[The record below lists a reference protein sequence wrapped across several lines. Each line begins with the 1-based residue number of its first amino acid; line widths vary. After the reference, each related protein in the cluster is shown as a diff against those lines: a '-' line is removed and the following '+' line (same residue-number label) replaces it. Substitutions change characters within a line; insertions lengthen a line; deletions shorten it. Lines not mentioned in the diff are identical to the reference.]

1 MNKTIKWIWQHED
14 FPNFKYDYS
23 EIEPLVYNLIEKSGE
38 LKGRMSYLS
47 RNEKDSFSIETSV
60 NEIVSTSEI
69 EGVDLQRDSVR
80 SSLRKKL
87 NIAFNREE
95 DRSTKDTDSL
105 TELYIDSRSNK
116 EKLSVDRLHH
126 WHQAIFENYESV
138 LYPVNKGTFRDHDD
152 MQIVSGSIGK
162 EKIHYVAMPS
172 AQISQS
178 IQELIAYCND
188 SKENFLVKSAVA
200 HLWFEAIHP
209 YDDGN
214 GRIGRALT
222 NYILSKDG
230 GLNNKYYSIS
240 SAINQDRKGY
250 YDMLEKTQNLMYNKN
265 FDITKWIIWHT
276 QSIEK
281 SIGISIEN
289 IQIVVDKTRFY
300 DKMRDIKL
308 NDKQRK
314 VVNRLLDAGEGS
326 FEGGLTNKKY
336 RALTKTNAVTASR
349 HIKDLVNKGI
359 LSEVE
364 GYGGRSVRYELSVL
378 KKTNEATK
386 GKSIS
391 NNSNMKTS

>member
-1 MNKTIKWIWQHED
+1 MNNTKKWIWQHED

-391 NNSNMKTS
+391 NNSNMTYS

>member
-1 MNKTIKWIWQHED
+1 MNETKKWIWQHED
-14 FPNFKYDYS
+14 FPNFKYDYT

-47 RNEKDSFSIETSV
+47 RTEKDSFSIETSV

-95 DRSTKDTDSL
+95 DMSTKDTDSL

-116 EKLSVDRLHH
+116 KRLSVDRLHH

-138 LYPVNKGTFRDHDD
+138 LYPVNKGMFRDHDD

-172 AQISQS
+172 MQISQS
-178 IQELIAYCND
+178 MQELIAYCND
-188 SKENFLVKSAVA
+188 SEENFLVKSAVA

-230 GLNNKYYSIS
+230 GLDNKYYSIS
-240 SAINQDRKGY
+240 SAINEDRKGY
-250 YDMLEKTQNLMYNKN
+250 YDTFEKTQNLVYNKK
-265 FDITKWIIWHT
+265 FDITQWIIWHT

-281 SIGISIEN
+281 SIDISIQN
-289 IQIVVDKTRFY
+289 IQVVVDKTKFY
-300 DKMRDIKL
+300 DKIRNVKL

-314 VVNRLLDAGEGS
+314 VVNRLLDLGQGN

-349 HIKDLVNKGI
+349 HIKDLLNKGI
-359 LSEVE
+359 LKEIE
-364 GYGGRSVRYELSVL
+364 GHGGRSTRYDILWDS
-378 KKTNEATK
+378 
-386 GKSIS
+386 
-391 NNSNMKTS
+391 

>member
-1 MNKTIKWIWQHED
+1 MNKTKKWIWQHED

>member
-1 MNKTIKWIWQHED
+1 MNETKKWIWQHED
-14 FPNFKYDYS
+14 FPYFKYDYT

-95 DRSTKDTDSL
+95 DSSTKDTDSL

-138 LYPVNKGTFRDHDD
+138 LYPVNKGRFRDHDD
-152 MQIVSGSIGK
+152 MQIVSGFIGR

-172 AQISQS
+172 EQISPS

-230 GLNNKYYSIS
+230 GLDNKYYSIS
-240 SAINQDRKGY
+240 SAINEDRKGY
-250 YDMLEKTQNLMYNKN
+250 YDTLEKTQNLIYNKS

-276 QSIEK
+276 QSIKK
-281 SIGISIEN
+281 SIDISIQN
-289 IQIVVDKTRFY
+289 IQIVVDKTKFY
-300 DKMRDIKL
+300 DKIRNVKL
-308 NDKQRK
+308 NDKQQK
-314 VVNRLLDAGEGS
+314 VVNRLLDVGKGN

-349 HIKDLVNKGI
+349 QLKDLVNKGI
-359 LSEVE
+359 LKEVE
-364 GYGGRSVRYELSVL
+364 GYGGRSVRYELSIG
-378 KKTNEATK
+378 T
-386 GKSIS
+386 
-391 NNSNMKTS
+391 

>member
-1 MNKTIKWIWQHED
+1 MNKTKKWIWQHED
-14 FPNFKYDYS
+14 FPDFKYDYS

-60 NEIVSTSEI
+60 NEIISTSEI
-69 EGVDLQRDSVR
+69 EGVALQRDSVR

-116 EKLSVDRLHH
+116 EKLSVKRLHH

-230 GLNNKYYSIS
+230 GLDNKYYSIS

-250 YDMLEKTQNLMYNKN
+250 YDMLEKTQNLRYNKN
-265 FDITKWIIWHT
+265 LDITKWIVWHT

-281 SIGISIEN
+281 SIDISIQN
-289 IQIVVDKTRFY
+289 IQIVIDKTKFY
-300 DKMRDIKL
+300 DKIRDVKL
-308 NDKQRK
+308 NEKQEK
-314 VVNRLLDAGEGS
+314 VVNRLLDAGQGN

-349 HIKDLVNKGI
+349 HLKDLVNKGI
-359 LSEVE
+359 LNEVE
-364 GYGGRSVRYELSVL
+364 GYGGRSVRYELSIFSDSR
-378 KKTNEATK
+378 KD
-386 GKSIS
+386 
-391 NNSNMKTS
+391 

>member
-1 MNKTIKWIWQHED
+1 MNKTKKWIWQHED

-47 RNEKDSFSIETSV
+47 RTEKDSFSIETSV

-95 DRSTKDTDSL
+95 DRSTKDTDGV

-126 WHQAIFENYESV
+126 WHQAIFQNYESV

-230 GLNNKYYSIS
+230 GLDNKYYSIS
-240 SAINQDRKGY
+240 SAINEDRKGY
-250 YDMLEKTQNLMYNKN
+250 CDTLEKTQNLMYNKN
-265 FDITKWIIWHT
+265 FDITQWIIWHT
-276 QSIEK
+276 ESIAK
-281 SIGISIEN
+281 SIDISIQN
-289 IQIVVDKTRFY
+289 IQIVVDKTKFY
-300 DKMRDIKL
+300 DKIRNVKL

-314 VVNRLLDAGEGS
+314 VVNRLLDLGQGN

-336 RALTKTNAVTASR
+336 RALTKTNAVTTSR
-349 HIKDLVNKGI
+349 HLKDLVNKSI
-359 LSEVE
+359 LKEIE
-364 GYGGRSVRYELSVL
+364 GHGGRSTRYDILWDS
-378 KKTNEATK
+378 
-386 GKSIS
+386 
-391 NNSNMKTS
+391 

>member
-1 MNKTIKWIWQHED
+1 MNETKKWIWQHED
-14 FPNFKYDYS
+14 FPNFKYDYT

-47 RNEKDSFSIETSV
+47 RTEKDSFSIETSV

-95 DRSTKDTDSL
+95 DRSTKDTDSV
-105 TELYIDSRSNK
+105 TELYIDSRFNK

-230 GLNNKYYSIS
+230 GLDNKYYSIS
-240 SAINQDRKGY
+240 SAINEDRKGY
-250 YDMLEKTQNLMYNKN
+250 YDTLEKTQNLMHNKN
-265 FDITKWIIWHT
+265 FDIAQWIIWHT

-281 SIGISIEN
+281 SIDISIQN
-289 IQIVVDKTRFY
+289 IQIVVDKTKFY
-300 DKMRDIKL
+300 DKIRNVKL

-314 VVNRLLDAGEGS
+314 VVNRLLDVGEGN

-349 HIKDLVNKGI
+349 HLKDLVTKGI
-359 LSEVE
+359 VREIE
-364 GYGGRSVRYELSVL
+364 GYGGRSTRYDILWD
-378 KKTNEATK
+378 N
-386 GKSIS
+386 
-391 NNSNMKTS
+391 

>member
-1 MNKTIKWIWQHED
+1 MNKTKKWIWQHED

-230 GLNNKYYSIS
+230 GLDNKYYSIS

-391 NNSNMKTS
+391 NNSNMKIL

>member
-1 MNKTIKWIWQHED
+1 MNKTKKWIWQHED

-60 NEIVSTSEI
+60 NEIISTSEI

-230 GLNNKYYSIS
+230 GLDNKYYSIS

-391 NNSNMKTS
+391 NNSNMKIS

>member
-1 MNKTIKWIWQHED
+1 MNKTTKWIWQHED

-23 EIEPLVYNLIEKSGE
+23 EIEPLVYNLIERSGE

-188 SKENFLVKSAVA
+188 SKENFLAKSAVA

-230 GLNNKYYSIS
+230 GLDNKYYSIS

-281 SIGISIEN
+281 SIDISIQN
-289 IQIVVDKTRFY
+289 IQIVVDKTKFY
-300 DKMRDIKL
+300 DKIRDVKL
-308 NDKQRK
+308 NDKQQK
-314 VVNRLLDAGEGS
+314 VVNRLLDAGEGK

-349 HIKDLVNKGI
+349 HIKDLLNKGI
-359 LSEVE
+359 LNEVE
-364 GYGGRSVRYELSVL
+364 GHGGRSIRYELSIGMY
-378 KKTNEATK
+378 E
-386 GKSIS
+386 
-391 NNSNMKTS
+391 

>member
-1 MNKTIKWIWQHED
+1 MA
-14 FPNFKYDYS
+14 
-23 EIEPLVYNLIEKSGE
+23 
-38 LKGRMSYLS
+38 
-47 RNEKDSFSIETSV
+47 
-60 NEIVSTSEI
+60 
-69 EGVDLQRDSVR
+69 LQRDSVR

-105 TELYIDSRSNK
+105 TELYIDSRYNK
-116 EKLSVDRLHH
+116 EKLSVNRLHH

-138 LYPVNKGTFRDHDD
+138 LYPVNKGTFRDHDN

-178 IQELIAYCND
+178 IRELIAYCND

-230 GLNNKYYSIS
+230 GLDNKYYSIS

-281 SIGISIEN
+281 SIDISIQN

-300 DKMRDIKL
+300 DKIRDVKL
-308 NDKQRK
+308 NEKQEK
-314 VVNRLLDAGEGS
+314 VVNRLLDAGQGN

-349 HIKDLVNKGI
+349 HLKDLVNKGI
-359 LSEVE
+359 LNEVE
-364 GYGGRSVRYELSVL
+364 GYGGRSVRYELSI
-378 KKTNEATK
+378 
-386 GKSIS
+386 GR
-391 NNSNMKTS
+391 

>member
-1 MNKTIKWIWQHED
+1 MNETKKWIWQHED
-14 FPNFKYDYS
+14 FPNFKYDYT

-47 RNEKDSFSIETSV
+47 RTEKDSFSIETSV

-87 NIAFNREE
+87 NIAVNREE
-95 DRSTKDTDSL
+95 DMSTKDTDSL

-116 EKLSVDRLHH
+116 KRLSVDRLHH

-138 LYPVNKGTFRDHDD
+138 LYPVNKGMFRDHDD

-172 AQISQS
+172 MQISQS
-178 IQELIAYCND
+178 MQELIAYCND
-188 SKENFLVKSAVA
+188 SEENFLVKSAVA

-230 GLNNKYYSIS
+230 GLDNKYYSIS
-240 SAINQDRKGY
+240 SAINEDRKGY
-250 YDMLEKTQNLMYNKN
+250 YDTFEKTQNLVYNKK
-265 FDITKWIIWHT
+265 FDITQWIIWHT

-281 SIGISIEN
+281 SIDISIQN
-289 IQIVVDKTRFY
+289 IQVVVDKTKFY
-300 DKMRDIKL
+300 DKIRNVKL

-314 VVNRLLDAGEGS
+314 VVNRLLDLGQGN

-349 HIKDLVNKGI
+349 HIKDLLNKGI
-359 LSEVE
+359 LKEIE
-364 GYGGRSVRYELSVL
+364 GHGGRSTRYDILWDS
-378 KKTNEATK
+378 
-386 GKSIS
+386 
-391 NNSNMKTS
+391 

>member
-1 MNKTIKWIWQHED
+1 MNETKRWIWQHQD
-14 FPNFKYDYS
+14 FPHFKYDYT
-23 EIEPLVYNLIEKSGE
+23 EIEPLVYKLIEKSGE
-38 LKGRMSYLS
+38 LKGRMAYLS
-47 RNEKDSFSIETSV
+47 RTEKDSFSIETSV

-87 NIAFNREE
+87 NVAFNREE

-116 EKLSVDRLHH
+116 AKLSMERLHH

-172 AQISQS
+172 KQISQS
-178 IQELIAYCND
+178 IQELISYCND

-230 GLNNKYYSIS
+230 GLDNKYYSIS
-240 SAINQDRKGY
+240 SAINQDRKAY
-250 YDMLEKTQNLMYNKN
+250 YDTLEKTQNLIYNKN
-265 FDITKWIIWHT
+265 FDITQWIIWHT
-276 QSIEK
+276 KSIEK
-281 SIGISIEN
+281 SIDISIQN
-289 IQIVVDKTRFY
+289 IQIVVEKTKFY
-300 DKMRDIKL
+300 DKIRDVKL
-308 NDKQRK
+308 NDKQEK
-314 VVNRLLDAGEGS
+314 VVNCLLDAGQGN
-326 FEGGLTNKKY
+326 FEGALTNKKY

-349 HIKDLVNKGI
+349 QIKDLVNKGI
-359 LSEVE
+359 LKEVE
-364 GYGGRSVRYELSVL
+364 GYGGRSVRYALCIG
-378 KKTNEATK
+378 N
-386 GKSIS
+386 GNKS
-391 NNSNMKTS
+391 TQ

>member
-1 MNKTIKWIWQHED
+1 MNKTRKWIWQHED
-14 FPNFKYDYS
+14 FPYFKYDYT
-23 EIEPLVYNLIEKSGE
+23 EIEPLIYKLIEKSGE

-47 RNEKDSFSIETSV
+47 RTEKDSFSIETSV

-69 EGVDLQRDSVR
+69 EGIDLQRESVR

-87 NIAFNREE
+87 NVAFNREE
-95 DRSTKDTDSL
+95 DKSTKDTDSL

-138 LYPVNKGTFRDHDD
+138 LYPVNKGRFRDHDD
-152 MQIVSGSIGK
+152 MQIVSGFIGR

-172 AQISQS
+172 EQISPS

-230 GLNNKYYSIS
+230 GLDNKYYSIS
-240 SAINQDRKGY
+240 SAINEDRKGY
-250 YDMLEKTQNLMYNKN
+250 YDTLEKTQNLIYNKS

-276 QSIEK
+276 QSIKK
-281 SIGISIEN
+281 SIDISIQN
-289 IQIVVDKTRFY
+289 IQIVVDKTKFY
-300 DKMRDIKL
+300 DKIRNVKL
-308 NDKQRK
+308 NDKQQK
-314 VVNRLLDAGEGS
+314 VVNRLLDVGKGN

-349 HIKDLVNKGI
+349 QLKDLVNKGI
-359 LSEVE
+359 LKEVE
-364 GYGGRSVRYELSVL
+364 GYGGRSVRYELSIG
-378 KKTNEATK
+378 T
-386 GKSIS
+386 
-391 NNSNMKTS
+391 

>member
-1 MNKTIKWIWQHED
+1 MNKTKKWVWQHED

-116 EKLSVDRLHH
+116 EKLSLDRLHH

-162 EKIHYVAMPS
+162 EKIHYVAMPTV
-172 AQISQS
+172 QISQS

-230 GLNNKYYSIS
+230 GLDNKYYSIS

-276 QSIEK
+276 QNIEK
-281 SIGISIEN
+281 SIDISIQN

-326 FEGGLTNKKY
+326 FEGGLPAVNISATSKPISI
-336 RALTKTNAVTASR
+336 RAASP
-349 HIKDLVNKGI
+349 HSSPASHSQK
-359 LSEVE
+359 
-364 GYGGRSVRYELSVL
+364 
-378 KKTNEATK
+378 
-386 GKSIS
+386 
-391 NNSNMKTS
+391 